1 MAKLT
6 DMEIRNWIKAGER
19 FEGRAVGGG
28 LYLSFRE
35 GYATPIWRFRYR
47 FAGKRRVMNLGNYTT
62 LSLANARDE
71 AKQLSAR
78 VSLGYDVAGE
88 KQQRKDEA
96 IARTEAEKNAYTVAQ
111 LADEYFE
118 RMIAGRWKHPN
129 IVRAR
134 IEKEIKPAIGSLKVE
149 DVKPR
154 HIDDILKAV
163 LKRGA
168 PSISNDV
175 LRWLKRI
182 FNYAVK
188 RHVIEYNPAA
198 AFDPGDA
205 GGKEKSRERWL
216 SSAELVKLFA
226 SMREASGFSIE
237 NGLTIKLLLLLA
249 VRKSELI
256 GARWGEFHLD
266 KAIWYLPA
274 ERTKTGSAIDI
285 PLPPVAVEWLRDLER
300 LAGGS
305 KWVLPARKMQ
315 DRMLPHIAEST
326 LSVALAKIKH
336 GLEPFTIHDLRRTA
350 RTHLEALGVA
360 PYVAERCLNHKIK
373 GIEGI
378 YNRHDYFEERKAAL
392 NAWAALLMQLEHGE
406 ADKVVPIRR
415 GKSHNSTD

>member
-1 MAKLT
+1 
-6 DMEIRNWIKAGER
+6 
-19 FEGRAVGGG
+19 
-28 LYLSFRE
+28 
-35 GYATPIWRFRYR
+35 
-47 FAGKRRVMNLGNYTT
+47 
-62 LSLANARDE
+62 
-71 AKQLSAR
+71 
-78 VSLGYDVAGE
+78 
-88 KQQRKDEA
+88 
-96 IARTEAEKNAYTVAQ
+96 
-111 LADEYFE
+111 
-118 RMIAGRWKHPN
+118 MIAGRWKHPN

-154 HIDDILKAV
+154 HIDDILKSV

-205 GGKEKSRERWL
+205 GGKEKSRTRWL
-216 SSAELVKLFA
+216 SDAELVKLFV
-226 SMREASGFSIE
+226 SMREASGFSVE

-256 GARWGEFHLD
+256 GARWSEFDLD
-266 KAIWYLPA
+266 KAVWYLPA

-285 PLPPVAVEWLRDLER
+285 PLPPVAMEWLQDLER

-326 LSVALAKIKH
+326 LSVALAKIRH

-350 RTHLEALGVA
+350 RTHLEALGVS

-392 NAWAALLMQLEHGE
+392 NTWAALLVQLEHGKVN
-406 ADKVVPIRR
+406 KVVPIRR
-415 GKSHNSTD
+415 NKSHNATD

>member
-1 MAKLT
+1 MGTLS
-6 DMEIRNWIKAGER
+6 DIDIRHWIKTGER
-19 FEGRAVGGG
+19 FDMRGDGDG
-28 LYLSFRE
+28 LYLSYRE
-35 GYATPIWRFRYR
+35 SFAIPVWRLRYR
-47 FAGKRRVMNLGNYTT
+47 FAGKARIMSMGSYRD
-62 LSLANARDE
+62 LSLADARRK
-71 AKQLSAR
+71 AKELRAR
-78 VSLGYDVAGE
+78 VSMGYDVAGE
-88 KQQRKDEA
+88 KQQRKGEA
-96 IARTEAEKNAYTVAQ
+96 RAKIEADKNAYTVAQ

-118 RMIAGRWKHPN
+118 RMIVGRWKHPN

-134 IEKEIKPAIGSLKVE
+134 IEKDIKPAIGSLKVE

-163 LKRGA
+163 IKRGA

-188 RHVIEYNPAA
+188 RHAIEYNPAA

-216 SSAELVKLFA
+216 SSAELARLFTA
-226 SMREASGFSIE
+226 MQEASGFSVE
-237 NGLTIKLLLLLA
+237 NGFTIKLLLLLA

-256 GARWGEFHLD
+256 AARWSEFDL
-266 KAIWYLPA
+266 KKGIWYLPA
-274 ERTKTGSAIDI
+274 ERTKTDSAIDI
-285 PLPPVAVEWLRDLER
+285 PLPGVAVEWLRELER
-300 LAGGS
+300 LACGS

-336 GLEPFTIHDLRRTA
+336 GLDRFTIHDLRRTA
-350 RTHLEALGVA
+350 RTHLEALGVL
-360 PYVAERCLNHKIK
+360 PHIAERCLNHKIK
-373 GIEGI
+373 GVEGI

-392 NAWAALLMQLEHGE
+392 NAWAALLIQFEQGHTK
-406 ADKVVPIRR
+406 KVVPLKK
-415 GKSHNSTD
+415 GKTVT

>member
-1 MAKLT
+1 MGTLS
-6 DMEIRNWIKAGER
+6 DVDIRHWIKTGEHFDMR
-19 FEGRAVGGG
+19 GDGDG
-28 LYLSFRE
+28 LYLSYRE
-35 GYATPIWRFRYR
+35 NFAIPVWRLRYR
-47 FAGKRRVMNLGNYTT
+47 FAGKARIMNMGSYRD
-62 LSLANARDE
+62 LSLADARRK
-71 AKQLSAR
+71 AKELRAR
-78 VSLGYDVAGE
+78 VSMGYDVAGE
-88 KQQRKDEA
+88 KQQRKGEA
-96 IARTEAEKNAYTVAQ
+96 RAKIEADKNAYTVSQ

-118 RMIAGRWKHPN
+118 RMIIGRWKHPN

-134 IEKEIKPAIGSLKVE
+134 IEKDIKPAIGSLKVE

-163 LKRGA
+163 MKRGA

-188 RHVIEYNPAA
+188 RHAIEYNPAA

-205 GGKEKSRERWL
+205 GGKEKIRERWL
-216 SSAELVKLFA
+216 SGAELVRLFA
-226 SMREASGFSIE
+226 AMREASGFSVE
-237 NGLTIKLLLLLA
+237 NGFTIKLLLLLA

-256 GARWGEFHLD
+256 AARWSEFDLE
-266 KAIWYLPA
+266 KGIWYLPA

-285 PLPPVAVEWLRDLER
+285 PLPAVAVEWLRELDR
-300 LAGGS
+300 LACGS

-336 GLEPFTIHDLRRTA
+336 GLDRFTIHDLRRTA
-350 RTHLEALGVA
+350 RTHLEALGVV
-360 PYVAERCLNHKIK
+360 PHIAERCLNHKIK
-373 GIEGI
+373 GVEGI

-392 NAWAALLMQLEHGE
+392 NGWAALLIQFEQGHTN
-406 ADKVVPIRR
+406 KVVPLKK
-415 GKSHNSTD
+415 GKTVT

>member
-1 MAKLT
+1 
-6 DMEIRNWIKAGER
+6 
-19 FEGRAVGGG
+19 
-28 LYLSFRE
+28 
-35 GYATPIWRFRYR
+35 
-47 FAGKRRVMNLGNYTT
+47 MNLGNYTT
-62 LSLANARDE
+62 LSLADARDE
-71 AKQLSAR
+71 AKRLSAR

-88 KQQRKDEA
+88 KQQRKGEA
-96 IARTEAEKNAYTVAQ
+96 IARIEAEKNAYTVAH

-134 IEKEIKPAIGSLKVE
+134 IEKEIKPAIGGLKVE

-226 SMREASGFSIE
+226 SMREASGFSVE

-256 GARWGEFHLD
+256 GARWAEF
-266 KAIWYLPA
+266 
-274 ERTKTGSAIDI
+274 
-285 PLPPVAVEWLRDLER
+285 DLE
-300 LAGGS
+300 
-305 KWVLPARKMQ
+305 
-315 DRMLPHIAEST
+315 
-326 LSVALAKIKH
+326 
-336 GLEPFTIHDLRRTA
+336 
-350 RTHLEALGVA
+350 
-360 PYVAERCLNHKIK
+360 
-373 GIEGI
+373 
-378 YNRHDYFEERKAAL
+378 KA
-392 NAWAALLMQLEHGE
+392 
-406 ADKVVPIRR
+406 V
-415 GKSHNSTD
+415 